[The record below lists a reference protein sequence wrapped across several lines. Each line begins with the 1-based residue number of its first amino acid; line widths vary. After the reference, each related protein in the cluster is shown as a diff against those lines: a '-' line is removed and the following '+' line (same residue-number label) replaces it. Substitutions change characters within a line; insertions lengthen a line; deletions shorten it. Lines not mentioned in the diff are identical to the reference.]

1 MPWTSWP
8 AATRRGTSCFPI
20 APVAPATN
28 TLIINPFI
36 EDFTF
41 TPQDK
46 TAAPAVTPP
55 STPARESGRGVQPL
69 KRASPTHG
77 WVTRAFI
84 VQLGLRGC
92 RVQVLMRRVLSM

>member
-8 AATRRGTSCFPI
+8 AATRRGTSCLPI

-28 TLIINPFI
+28 TLIINPFV

-55 STPARESGRGVQPL
+55 STPARESGVAMLQGTAPTCASEPL
-69 KRASPTHG
+69 GSGAVSPE
-77 WVTRAFI
+77 
-84 VQLGLRGC
+84 GC
-92 RVQVLMRRVLSM
+92 PTTQRELCSEAAR